1 MSFSILKKILFFSL
15 PIFKQRKL
23 DITFFYGPLVVKYA
37 YTGWYGIRI
46 LFSFARLNAS
56 YNVDFNDTKWLY
68 YNWTFK
74 DIKLKKVNNFTLTRT
89 ESL

>member
-1 MSFSILKKILFFSL
+1 MSFNILKKILFFSL
-15 PIFKQRKL
+15 PIFNQRKIYVTL
-23 DITFFYGPLVVKYA
+23 FYGPLIVKFA

-46 LFSFARLNAS
+46 LFSFARFNTNYNANS
-56 YNVDFNDTKWLY
+56 NDAKWLY

-74 DIKLKKVNNFTLTRT
+74 DIKLKKVNDFTLTRT